1 MKRDYTCLHLCIWTT
16 NFWAKRRNLILTNFN
31 KKGYET
37 KCYFDPVLYIN
48 RDEVEE
54 QEAAEEAL
62 CSDIINDLKSR
73 DEKILSLQK
82 ELD

>member
-1 MKRDYTCLHLCIWTT
+1 MKPNVED
-16 NFWAKRRNLILTNFN
+16 
-31 KKGYET
+31 
-37 KCYFDPVLYIN
+37 YFDSVHYIN
-48 RDEVEE
+48 WDEVEE
-54 QEAAEEAL
+54 QEAVEEAL